1 MRYTARRHWPAWVR
15 LVGWLSALL
24 LVNGCATTPDTPP
37 APTST
42 AATPLAV
49 PWVRNAVEYQAAA
62 LQTYQQAAWLLESLL
77 ADRSWSALPNQ
88 TDAAGK
94 PAAIILDVDETVLDN
109 ALYQEREGGRYDPA
123 TWDTWIAA
131 RGAVAVPGVVEF
143 LARARALGIATF
155 FVTNRPCRQ
164 RPGSRAACPQEQD
177 TLDNLRDLGIAT
189 DSQRLMLLQE
199 RPEWGRE
206 KQSRRDLIARDYRVI
221 MLFGD
226 QLGDFVACARSS
238 IEAPCT
244 VAATAGSRRALF
256 LQHQAYW
263 GRGWYM
269 LPNPMYG
276 SWTGF

>member
-1 MRYTARRHWPAWVR
+1 MRYTARRHWPARKR
-15 LVGWLSALL
+15 LVGWLWALL
-24 LVNGCATTPDTPP
+24 VVNGCAATTDRAP
-37 APTST
+37 APPST

-49 PWVRNAVEYQAAA
+49 PWVRNSVEYQAAA
-62 LQTYQQAAWLLESLL
+62 LQTFQQAEWLLESLL

-109 ALYQEREGGRYDPA
+109 ALYQEREGGRYDPP

-143 LARARALGIATF
+143 LARARALGITTF
-155 FVTNRPCRQ
+155 FVTNRPCWQ

-189 DSQRLMLLQE
+189 DDQRLMLLQE

-276 SWTGF
+276 SWTEF

>member
-1 MRYTARRHWPAWVR
+1 MRYTAQRHWPAWGH
-15 LVGWLSALL
+15 LVGWLWALL

-37 APTST
+37 VPTST

-49 PWVRNAVEYQAAA
+49 PWVRNSVEYQAAA
-62 LQTYQQAAWLLESLL
+62 LQTFQQAAWLLESLL

-189 DSQRLMLLQE
+189 DDQRLMLLQE

-256 LQHQAYW
+256 LKHQAYW
-263 GRGWYM
+263 GRGWYI

-276 SWTGF
+276 SWAEF

>member
-1 MRYTARRHWPAWVR
+1 MTATARTRLPACWHAVA
-15 LVGWLSALL
+15 WLSALL
-24 LVNGCATTPDTPP
+24 VINGCATTP
-37 APTST
+37 APTS
-42 AATPLAV
+42 AAAIPLAV
-49 PWVRNAVEYQAAA
+49 PWVRNSVEYQAAA
-62 LQTYQQAAWLLESLL
+62 LQTFQHAEGLLETLL
-77 ADRSWSALPNQ
+77 ADRSWSALPHQ
-88 TDAAGK
+88 TNAAGK

-109 ALYQEREGGRYDPA
+109 SLYQEREGGRYDPA
-123 TWDTWIAA
+123 TWDSWIAE
-131 RGAVAVPGVVEF
+131 RSAVAVPGVIQF
-143 LARARALGIATF
+143 LASARALGITPF

-164 RPGSRAACPQEQD
+164 RLGSPAACPQEQE
-177 TLDNLRDLGIAT
+177 TLDNLKDLGIET
-189 DSQRLMLLQE
+189 DAQRLMLLKEQ
-199 RPEWGRE
+199 RAWGRE

-238 IEAPCT
+238 IETPCT

-256 LQHQAYW
+256 VKHGAYW